1 MKKFLEHKPA
11 LSMLKLKMGMKSKS
25 SEGYSN
31 FVDELDTLLLEGA
44 KFYDTMEYCVA
55 VAESTDPATVS
66 VFFKFKHC
74 PFAIHMYIYIY
85 TLYMSVNGEHAIVMW
100 AISMSIAPQQLWA
113 CKTTN
118 GNNLQTEESVLD
130 ELALELEK
138 NKKLVAYHLQGAASA
153 RKRFEA
159 IVN

>member
-1 MKKFLEHKPA
+1 MWGVDSQGNATRMIAMMYVLKSCRIEMKKFLEHKPA

-66 VFFKFKHC
+66 VFQNSSIVHLQYTC
-74 PFAIHMYIYIY
+74 IY
-85 TLYMSVNGEHAIVMW
+85 TYTH
-100 AISMSIAPQQLWA
+100 
-113 CKTTN
+113 CTC
-118 GNNLQTEESVLD
+118 
-130 ELALELEK
+130 
-138 NKKLVAYHLQGAASA
+138 
-153 RKRFEA
+153 R
-159 IVN
+159 

>member
-1 MKKFLEHKPA
+1 
-11 LSMLKLKMGMKSKS
+11 
-25 SEGYSN
+25 
-31 FVDELDTLLLEGA
+31 
-44 KFYDTMEYCVA
+44 
-55 VAESTDPATVS
+55 
-66 VFFKFKHC
+66 
-74 PFAIHMYIYIY
+74 
-85 TLYMSVNGEHAIVMW
+85 MSVNGEHAIVMW

-118 GNNLQTEESVLD
+118 ENNLQTEESELD
-130 ELALELEK
+130 KLALELEK